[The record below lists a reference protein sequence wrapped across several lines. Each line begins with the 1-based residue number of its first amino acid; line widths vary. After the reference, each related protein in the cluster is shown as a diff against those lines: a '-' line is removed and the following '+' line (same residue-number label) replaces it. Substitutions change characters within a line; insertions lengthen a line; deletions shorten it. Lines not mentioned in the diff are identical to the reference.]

1 MITPAQDA
9 NNERVQ
15 KRFNVQGLVAD
26 EESVFK
32 LTSAPPLQKHIKTS
46 DIFMEVQHFVPT
58 RFEDKMKF
66 MIMIETNRKKF
77 LAERKRAKELI
88 ALGLASA
95 ELKQNMFG
103 KKRNA
108 PETMEQQEK
117 RRIAEGIAA
126 QEENRLFA
134 LYELHEDR
142 KLYYKTFQD

>member
-77 LAERKRAKELI
+77 LAERKRAKSSL
-88 ALGLASA
+88 L
-95 ELKQNMFG
+95 
-103 KKRNA
+103 
-108 PETMEQQEK
+108 
-117 RRIAEGIAA
+117 
-126 QEENRLFA
+126 
-134 LYELHEDR
+134 
-142 KLYYKTFQD
+142 